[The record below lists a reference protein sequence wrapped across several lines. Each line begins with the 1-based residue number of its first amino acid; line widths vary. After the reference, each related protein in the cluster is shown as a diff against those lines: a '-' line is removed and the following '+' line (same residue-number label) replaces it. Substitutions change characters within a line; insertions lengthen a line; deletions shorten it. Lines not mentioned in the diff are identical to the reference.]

1 MIRAIGLLVFVLNFQ
16 VLSSQKT
23 FSDDLFYQL
32 VVKNHPLSKQA
43 NLELEYGRV
52 SVLKAKGGFD
62 PKVFNNLNQKYYNSS
77 QYYSLLDAG
86 LKVPTWYGLE
96 LKTGFENN
104 RGTYIDN
111 QEKSPQGGLW
121 YGGAS
126 LTLGQGLFIDQRRA
140 ELAKSRIFQQSTVFE
155 RQLQVNELIYEAGYA
170 YWNWFLTHNSRE
182 VLSEALDLAQV
193 RLQAVKQSA
202 EYGDRP
208 FIDSVE
214 AKIQVQNRES
224 MLRTF
229 EAEQQNATNKL
240 ATYLWEENLI
250 PLELDSLTKPV
261 SADSISIKTLLT
273 LSEAIIDSTLN
284 NHPYL
289 QITNFKIKS
298 LEVDQRLKKEQL
310 KPTLNL
316 NYNFLNEPVNYN
328 PFNQFSVN
336 NYKWGLNF
344 EMPVFLR
351 KERADFQL
359 SNIKLQ
365 DEKLNFENNKAYLLA
380 KIQNAYVDLK
390 NSIVQLE
397 IYRNTVSD
405 SKRLLDA
412 EKTMFEGGESSLF
425 LINARETSY
434 IQAKL
439 KYIEALTKNQQA
451 YLSLQFATARLF
463 N

>member
-1 MIRAIGLLVFVLNFQ
+1 MIRKIVFLTLLIYLPVLRA
-16 VLSSQKT
+16 QKILT
-23 FSDDLFYQL
+23 DQLFYQY
-32 VVKNHPLSKQA
+32 VVKNHPLAKQA

-62 PKVFNNLNQKYYNSS
+62 PKAFNNLNQKYYNSS
-77 QYYSLLDAG
+77 QYFTLLDAG
-86 LKVPTWYGLE
+86 LKIPTWYGLE
-96 LKTGFENN
+96 IKTGFENN
-104 RGTYIDN
+104 RGTFVDN
-111 QEKSPQGGLW
+111 QEKSPNGGLW

-140 ELAKSRIFQQSTVFE
+140 ELAKSKIYRESTIFE
-155 RQLQVNELIYEAGYA
+155 RKLQLNELIYEAGYA
-170 YWNWFLTHNSRE
+170 YWNWFLTHNSRL
-182 VLSEALDLAQV
+182 VLAEALNLAQV
-193 RLQAVKQSA
+193 RFQAVKQAA
-202 EYGDRP
+202 EFGDRP

-224 MLRTF
+224 MLRSF
-229 EAEQQNATNKL
+229 EAEQQNTTNKL
-240 ATYLWEENLI
+240 ATFLWEDNLI
-250 PLELDSLTKPV
+250 PIEPDSLTRPISV
-261 SADSISIKTLLT
+261 DSITIKSQLMM
-273 LSEAIIDSTLN
+273 SEIAIDSALN
-284 NHPYL
+284 GHPYL

-310 KPTLNL
+310 KPILNL

-344 EMPVFLR
+344 EMPLFLR

-365 DEKLNFENNKAYLLA
+365 DEKLNLENNKAYLLS
-380 KIQNAYVDLK
+380 KIQNALIDLK
-390 NSIVQLE
+390 NSVIQLE

-425 LINARETSY
+425 LINARETAY

-439 KYIEALTKNQQA
+439 KLVEALAKNQQA
-451 YLSLQFATARLF
+451 FLSLQFATARLF
-463 N
+463 D

>member
-1 MIRAIGLLVFVLNFQ
+1 MIRKIVFLTLLIYLPVLRA
-16 VLSSQKT
+16 QKILT
-23 FSDDLFYQL
+23 DQLFYQY
-32 VVKNHPLSKQA
+32 VVKNHPLAKQA

-62 PKVFNNLNQKYYNSS
+62 PKAFNNLNQKYYNSS
-77 QYYSLLDAG
+77 QYFTLLDAG
-86 LKVPTWYGLE
+86 LKIPTWYGLE
-96 LKTGFENN
+96 IKTGFENN
-104 RGTYIDN
+104 RGTFVDN
-111 QEKSPQGGLW
+111 QEKSPNGGLW

-140 ELAKSRIFQQSTVFE
+140 ELAKSKIYRESTVFE
-155 RQLQVNELIYEAGYA
+155 RKLQLNELIYEAGYA
-170 YWNWFLTHNSRE
+170 YWNWFLTHNSRL
-182 VLSEALDLAQV
+182 VLAEALNLAQV
-193 RLQAVKQSA
+193 RFKAVKQAA
-202 EYGDRP
+202 EFGDRP

-224 MLRTF
+224 MLRSF
-229 EAEQQNATNKL
+229 EAEQQNTTNKL
-240 ATYLWEENLI
+240 ATFLWEDNLI
-250 PLELDSLTKPV
+250 PIEPDSLTRPISV
-261 SADSISIKTLLT
+261 DSITIKSQLMM
-273 LSEAIIDSTLN
+273 SEIAIDSALN
-284 NHPYL
+284 GHPYL

-310 KPTLNL
+310 KPVLNL

-344 EMPVFLR
+344 EMPLFLR

-365 DEKLNFENNKAYLLA
+365 DEKLNLENNKAYLLS
-380 KIQNAYVDLK
+380 KIQNALIDLK
-390 NSIVQLE
+390 NSVIQLE

-425 LINARETSY
+425 LINARETAY

-439 KYIEALTKNQQA
+439 KLVEALAKNQQA
-451 YLSLQFATARLF
+451 FLSLQFATARLF
-463 N
+463 D

>member
-1 MIRAIGLLVFVLNFQ
+1 
-16 VLSSQKT
+16 
-23 FSDDLFYQL
+23 
-32 VVKNHPLSKQA
+32 
-43 NLELEYGRV
+43 
-52 SVLKAKGGFD
+52 
-62 PKVFNNLNQKYYNSS
+62 
-77 QYYSLLDAG
+77 
-86 LKVPTWYGLE
+86 
-96 LKTGFENN
+96 
-104 RGTYIDN
+104 
-111 QEKSPQGGLW
+111 
-121 YGGAS
+121 
-126 LTLGQGLFIDQRRA
+126 
-140 ELAKSRIFQQSTVFE
+140 
-155 RQLQVNELIYEAGYA
+155 
-170 YWNWFLTHNSRE
+170 
-182 VLSEALDLAQV
+182 
-193 RLQAVKQSA
+193 
-202 EYGDRP
+202 
-208 FIDSVE
+208 
-214 AKIQVQNRES
+214 
-224 MLRTF
+224 MLRSF

-240 ATYLWEENLI
+240 ATYLWEENLV
-250 PLELDSLTKPV
+250 PLELDSLTRPV
-261 SADSISIKTLLT
+261 SLDSISIKALLT
-273 LSEAIIDSTLN
+273 LSETIIDSTLN

-328 PFNQFSVN
+328 PFDQFSVN
-336 NYKWGLNF
+336 NYKWGFNF

-380 KIQNAYVDLK
+380 KIQNAHVDLK

-425 LINARETSY
+425 LINARETAY
-434 IQAKL
+434 IQSKL

>member
-1 MIRAIGLLVFVLNFQ
+1 MIRKIVFLTLLIYLPVLRA
-16 VLSSQKT
+16 QKILT
-23 FSDDLFYQL
+23 DQLFYQY
-32 VVKNHPLSKQA
+32 VVKNHPLAKQA

-62 PKVFNNLNQKYYNSS
+62 PKAFNNLNQKYYNSS
-77 QYYSLLDAG
+77 QYFTLLDAG
-86 LKVPTWYGLE
+86 LKIPTWYGLE
-96 LKTGFENN
+96 IKTGFENN
-104 RGTYIDN
+104 RGTFVDN
-111 QEKSPQGGLW
+111 QEKSPNGGLW

-140 ELAKSRIFQQSTVFE
+140 ELAKSKIYNQSSVFE
-155 RQLQVNELIYEAGYA
+155 RKLQLNELIYEAGYA
-170 YWNWFLTHNSRE
+170 YWNWFLTHNSRL
-182 VLSEALDLAQV
+182 VLAEALNLAQI
-193 RLQAVKQSA
+193 RFQAVKQAA
-202 EYGDRP
+202 EFGDRP

-224 MLRTF
+224 MLRSF
-229 EAEQQNATNKL
+229 EAEQQNTTNKL
-240 ATYLWEENLI
+240 ATFLWEDNLI
-250 PLELDSLTKPV
+250 PIEPDSLTRPISV
-261 SADSISIKTLLT
+261 DSITIKSQLMM
-273 LSEAIIDSTLN
+273 SEIAIDSALN
-284 NHPYL
+284 GHPYL

-310 KPTLNL
+310 KPILNL

-344 EMPVFLR
+344 EMPLFLR

-365 DEKLNFENNKAYLLA
+365 DEKLNLENNKAYLLS
-380 KIQNAYVDLK
+380 KIQNALIDLK
-390 NSIVQLE
+390 NSVIQLE

-425 LINARETSY
+425 LINARETAY

-439 KYIEALTKNQQA
+439 KLVEALAKNQQA
-451 YLSLQFATARLF
+451 FLSLQFATARLF
-463 N
+463 D

>member
-1 MIRAIGLLVFVLNFQ
+1 MIRAIGLLVVVLNVGF
-16 VLSSQKT
+16 LSAQKT
-23 FSDDLFYQL
+23 FSDDMFYQL

-52 SVLKAKGGFD
+52 SVLKAKGSFD
-62 PKVFNNLNQKYYNSS
+62 PKVFNNLNQKYYNST

-140 ELAKSRIFQQSTVFE
+140 ELAKSKIFQQSTVFE

-224 MLRTF
+224 MLRFF

-240 ATYLWEENLI
+240 ATYLWEENLV

-390 NSIVQLE
+390 NSTVQLE

-405 SKRLLDA
+405 SKRLLEA

>member
-1 MIRAIGLLVFVLNFQ
+1 MIRAIGLLVVVLNVGF
-16 VLSSQKT
+16 LSAQKT
-23 FSDDLFYQL
+23 FSDDMFYQL

-62 PKVFNNLNQKYYNSS
+62 PKVFNNLNQKYYNST

-111 QEKSPQGGLW
+111 QEKSPKGGLW

-140 ELAKSRIFQQSTVFE
+140 ELAKSKIFQQSTVFE

-240 ATYLWEENLI
+240 ATYLWEENLV

-425 LINARETSY
+425 LINARETAY

>member
-1 MIRAIGLLVFVLNFQ
+1 MIRKIVFLTLLIYLPVLRA
-16 VLSSQKT
+16 QKILT
-23 FSDDLFYQL
+23 DQIFYQY
-32 VVKNHPLSKQA
+32 VVKNHPLAKQA

-62 PKVFNNLNQKYYNSS
+62 PKAFNNLNQKYYNSS
-77 QYYSLLDAG
+77 QYFTLLDAG
-86 LKVPTWYGLE
+86 LKIPTWYGLE
-96 LKTGFENN
+96 IKTGFENN
-104 RGTYIDN
+104 RGTFVDN
-111 QEKSPQGGLW
+111 QEKSPNGGLW

-140 ELAKSRIFQQSTVFE
+140 ELAKSKIYRESTIFE
-155 RQLQVNELIYEAGYA
+155 RKLQLNELIYEAGYA
-170 YWNWFLTHNSRE
+170 YWNWFLTHNSRL
-182 VLSEALDLAQV
+182 VLAEALNLAQV
-193 RLQAVKQSA
+193 RFQAVKQAA
-202 EYGDRP
+202 EFGDRP

-224 MLRTF
+224 MLRSF
-229 EAEQQNATNKL
+229 EAEQQNTTNKL
-240 ATYLWEENLI
+240 ATFLWEDNLI
-250 PLELDSLTKPV
+250 PIEPDSLTRPISV
-261 SADSISIKTLLT
+261 DSITIKSQLMM
-273 LSEAIIDSTLN
+273 SEIAIDSALN
-284 NHPYL
+284 GHPYL

-310 KPTLNL
+310 KPVLNL

-328 PFNQFSVN
+328 PFNQFSMN

-344 EMPVFLR
+344 EMPLFLR

-365 DEKLNFENNKAYLLA
+365 DEKLNFENNKAYLLS
-380 KIQNAYVDLK
+380 KIQNALIDLK
-390 NSIVQLE
+390 NSVIQLE

-425 LINARETSY
+425 LINAREIAY

-439 KYIEALTKNQQA
+439 KLVEALAKNQQA
-451 YLSLQFATARLF
+451 FLSLQFATARLF
-463 N
+463 D

>member
-1 MIRAIGLLVFVLNFQ
+1 MIRVICFLFIILNVGF
-16 VLSSQKT
+16 LSAQKT
-23 FSDDLFYQL
+23 FSDILFYQL

-62 PKVFNNLNQKYYNSS
+62 PKVYNSLNQKYYNST

-104 RGTYIDN
+104 QGTYIDD

-140 ELAKSRIFQQSTVFE
+140 ELAKSKIFQQSTVFE
-155 RQLQVNELIYEAGYA
+155 RQLQLNELIYEAGYA
-170 YWNWFLTHNSRE
+170 YWNWFLVHNSRE
-182 VLSEALDLAQV
+182 VLSEALDLARV

-224 MLRTF
+224 MLRSF
-229 EAEQQNATNKL
+229 EAEQQNAINKL
-240 ATYLWEENLI
+240 ATYLWEENLV
-250 PLELDSLTKPV
+250 PLELDSLTRPV
-261 SADSISIKTLLT
+261 SLDSISIKALLT
-273 LSEAIIDSTLN
+273 LSETIIDSTLN

-336 NYKWGLNF
+336 NYKWGFNF

-380 KIQNAYVDLK
+380 KIQNANIDLK

-425 LINARETSY
+425 LINARETAY
-434 IQAKL
+434 IQSKL

>member
-1 MIRAIGLLVFVLNFQ
+1 MIRLIGLMLLILNVGFLYAQ
-16 VLSSQKT
+16 IT

-62 PKVFNNLNQKYYNSS
+62 PKVFNSLNQKYYNSK

-104 RGTYIDN
+104 RGTFIDN

-140 ELAKSRIFQQSTVFE
+140 ELAKSKIFQQSTVFE
-155 RQLQVNELIYEAGYA
+155 RQLQLNELIYEAGYA
-170 YWNWFLTHNSRE
+170 YWNWFLVHNSRE
-182 VLSEALDLAQV
+182 VLSEALDLARV

-224 MLRTF
+224 MLRSF
-229 EAEQQNATNKL
+229 EAEQQNAINKL
-240 ATYLWEENLI
+240 ATYLWEENLV
-250 PLELDSLTKPV
+250 PLELDSLTRPV
-261 SADSISIKTLLT
+261 SLDSISIKALLT
-273 LSEAIIDSTLN
+273 LSETIIDSTLN

-316 NYNFLNEPVNYN
+316 NYNFLNEPINYN

-336 NYKWGLNF
+336 NYKWGFNF

-380 KIQNAYVDLK
+380 KIQNANVDLK

-425 LINARETSY
+425 LINARETAY
-434 IQAKL
+434 IQSKL

>member
-1 MIRAIGLLVFVLNFQ
+1 MIRCIGLFLLLLNVGF
-16 VLSSQKT
+16 LSAQKT

-62 PKVFNNLNQKYYNSS
+62 PKVFNNLNQKYYNSK

-104 RGTYIDN
+104 RGTYIDS

-140 ELAKSRIFQQSTVFE
+140 EFAKSKIFQKSTVFE
-155 RQLQVNELIYEAGYA
+155 RQLQLNELIYEAGYA

-224 MLRTF
+224 MLRSF

-240 ATYLWEENLI
+240 ATYLWEENLV
-250 PLELDSLTKPV
+250 PLELDSLTRPV
-261 SADSISIKTLLT
+261 SVDSISIKALLT
-273 LSEAIIDSTLN
+273 LSETIIDSTLN

-298 LEVDQRLKKEQL
+298 LEVDQRLKMEQL

-336 NYKWGLNF
+336 NYKWGFNF

-380 KIQNAYVDLK
+380 KIQNANVDLK
-390 NSIVQLE
+390 NSIIQLE

-425 LINARETSY
+425 LINARETAY

-439 KYIEALTKNQQA
+439 KYIEVLTKNQQA

>member
-1 MIRAIGLLVFVLNFQ
+1 MIRKIVFLTLLIYLPVLRA
-16 VLSSQKT
+16 QKILT
-23 FSDDLFYQL
+23 DQLFYQY
-32 VVKNHPLSKQA
+32 VVKNHPLAKQA

-62 PKVFNNLNQKYYNSS
+62 PKAFNNLNQKYYNSS
-77 QYYSLLDAG
+77 QYFTLLDAG
-86 LKVPTWYGLE
+86 LKIPTWYGLE
-96 LKTGFENN
+96 IKTGFENN
-104 RGTYIDN
+104 RGTFVDN
-111 QEKSPQGGLW
+111 QEKSPKGGLW

-140 ELAKSRIFQQSTVFE
+140 ELAKSKIYNQSSVFE
-155 RQLQVNELIYEAGYA
+155 RKLQLNELIYEAGYA
-170 YWNWFLTHNSRE
+170 YWNWFLTHNSRL
-182 VLSEALDLAQV
+182 VLAEALNLAQV
-193 RLQAVKQSA
+193 RFQAVKQAA
-202 EYGDRP
+202 EFGDRP

-224 MLRTF
+224 MLRSF
-229 EAEQQNATNKL
+229 EAEQQNTTNKL
-240 ATYLWEENLI
+240 ATFLWEDNLI
-250 PLELDSLTKPV
+250 PIEPDSLTRPISV
-261 SADSISIKTLLT
+261 DSITIKSQLMM
-273 LSEAIIDSTLN
+273 SEIAIDSALN
-284 NHPYL
+284 GHPYL

-310 KPTLNL
+310 KPVLNL

-328 PFNQFSVN
+328 PFNQFSMN

-344 EMPVFLR
+344 EMPLFLR

-365 DEKLNFENNKAYLLA
+365 DEKLNFENNKAYLLS
-380 KIQNAYVDLK
+380 KIQNALIDLK
-390 NSIVQLE
+390 NSVIQLE

-425 LINARETSY
+425 LINARETAY

-439 KYIEALTKNQQA
+439 KLVEALAKNQQA
-451 YLSLQFATARLF
+451 FLSLQFATARLF
-463 N
+463 D

>member
-1 MIRAIGLLVFVLNFQ
+1 MIRKIVFLTLLIYLPVLRA
-16 VLSSQKT
+16 QKILT
-23 FSDDLFYQL
+23 DQLFYQY
-32 VVKNHPLSKQA
+32 VVKNHPLAKQA

-62 PKVFNNLNQKYYNSS
+62 PKAFNNLNQKYYNSS
-77 QYYSLLDAG
+77 QYFTLLDAG
-86 LKVPTWYGLE
+86 LKIPTWYGLE
-96 LKTGFENN
+96 IKTGFENN
-104 RGTYIDN
+104 RGTFVDN
-111 QEKSPQGGLW
+111 QEKSPNGGLW

-140 ELAKSRIFQQSTVFE
+140 ELAKSKIYRESTIFE
-155 RQLQVNELIYEAGYA
+155 RKLQLNELIYEAGYA
-170 YWNWFLTHNSRE
+170 YWNWFLTHNSRL
-182 VLSEALDLAQV
+182 VLAEALNLAQV
-193 RLQAVKQSA
+193 RFQAVKQAA
-202 EYGDRP
+202 EFGDRP

-224 MLRTF
+224 MLRSF
-229 EAEQQNATNKL
+229 EAEQQNTTNKL
-240 ATYLWEENLI
+240 ATFLWEDNLI
-250 PLELDSLTKPV
+250 PIEPDSLTRPISV
-261 SADSISIKTLLT
+261 DSITIKSQLMM
-273 LSEAIIDSTLN
+273 SEIAIDSALN
-284 NHPYL
+284 GHPYL

-310 KPTLNL
+310 KPILNL

-344 EMPVFLR
+344 EMPLFLR

-365 DEKLNFENNKAYLLA
+365 DEKLNFENNKAYLLS
-380 KIQNAYVDLK
+380 KIQNALIDLK
-390 NSIVQLE
+390 NSVIQLE

-425 LINARETSY
+425 LINAREIAY

-439 KYIEALTKNQQA
+439 KLVEALAKNQQA
-451 YLSLQFATARLF
+451 FLSLQFATARLF
-463 N
+463 D

>member
-1 MIRAIGLLVFVLNFQ
+1 MIRVIGILVLTLNVGF
-16 VLSSQKT
+16 LSAQKT
-23 FSDDLFYQL
+23 FSEDIFYQL

-62 PKVFNNLNQKYYNSS
+62 PKVFNNLNQKYYNST

-104 RGTYIDN
+104 NGTYIDN

-140 ELAKSRIFQQSTVFE
+140 ELAKSKIFQQSTIFE
-155 RQLQVNELIYEAGYA
+155 RQLQLNELIYEAGYS

-224 MLRTF
+224 LLRTF

-240 ATYLWEENLI
+240 VTYLWEENLV
-250 PLELDSLTKPV
+250 PLELDSLTRPV
-261 SADSISIKTLLT
+261 SVDSISIKVILN

-328 PFNQFSVN
+328 PFNQFSVS
-336 NYKWGLNF
+336 NYKWGFNF

-380 KIQNAYVDLK
+380 KIQNAYVDLR
-390 NSIVQLE
+390 NSILQLE

-405 SKRLLDA
+405 SKRLFEA

-425 LINARETSY
+425 LINARETAY

-451 YLSLQFATARLF
+451 FLSLQFATARLF